1 MLAVC
6 LAQIRSTLMNIQQL
20 AIAAVEGL
28 VQTKA
33 SALAHTGDRKIALYP
48 EASSS
53 RETSQISRLSQYN
66 HHEVRHCLS
75 SLLACWCQRH
85 H

>member
-33 SALAHTGDRKIALYP
+33 SALAHTGDRMIALYP
-48 EASSS
+48 EA
-53 RETSQISRLSQYN
+53 
-66 HHEVRHCLS
+66 
-75 SLLACWCQRH
+75 
-85 H
+85 